1 MNRFIQKHISKS
13 GVSFHVTL
21 FTLLFTLSSCS
32 DYLDVL
38 PLNEVVLENYWT
50 KKDDVTSELNGCY
63 ESLTS
68 EGSLERMG
76 IWGEL
81 RSENLVQGSN
91 LENKYVE
98 ILKENILP
106 TNDLTKWEDFYRTI
120 NRCNILLNYAD
131 GVQKLDPNYT
141 EAQMRANKA
150 EATFIRD
157 LCYFYLIRTFR
168 DVPMVFEPS
177 IDDLQDYKVPATPMM
192 EALKMLS
199 DDLEKVK
206 DDAVL
211 RYVDDSKM
219 TNSEAS
225 SQAYENCAKVTRVAI
240 YTLLADIYLWRGE
253 YDKAISCCDYVINF
267 KKNQYKERVAKK
279 GQMNDM
285 FLFNGIPMIRE
296 SLANSKT
303 CGNAFNEIFGY
314 GNENG
319 FSFESIFELG
329 YKKGNEGNVKN
340 NYIYKFYSGQ
350 NIIGGFAAPEDY
362 YQNVTSGTNDYFAKN
377 DCRVYE
383 NIIEHSGK
391 YIIGKYTNYRP
402 NLEND
407 NVTDFKSLKYNP
419 ELITYNYHNWII
431 YRLSDVMLIKAEAC
445 IMKNDPDFQTAFSLI
460 NSINKRARNYTE
472 NVKSDT
478 LAFSA
483 YSSNKEEMEK
493 LLMLER
499 KREFM
504 FEGKRWFD
512 LVRKSL
518 RDGNTNYLANEATKK
533 QKENAVAIKIQFA
546 DINTIFWP
554 YNREELKKN
563 TLLKQNSAY
572 SDTEDFQK

>member
-340 NYIYKFYSGQ
+340 DYIYKFYSGQ

-472 NVKSDT
+472 NVKSDS

>member
-1 MNRFIQKHISKS
+1 
-13 GVSFHVTL
+13 
-21 FTLLFTLSSCS
+21 
-32 DYLDVL
+32 
-38 PLNEVVLENYWT
+38 
-50 KKDDVTSELNGCY
+50 
-63 ESLTS
+63 
-68 EGSLERMG
+68 MG

-81 RSENLVQGSN
+81 RSENLVQGGN
-91 LENKYVE
+91 LDNKYVE

-120 NRCNILLNYAD
+120 NRCNILLYYAD
-131 GVQKLDPNYT
+131 GVQKIDPNYT

-177 IDDLQDYKVPATPMM
+177 IDDTQEYRVPATPMM
-192 EALKMLS
+192 KALKMLS

-219 TNSEAS
+219 TNSTAS
-225 SQAYENCAKVTRVAI
+225 ILAYENCAKVTRVAI
-240 YTLLADIYLWRGE
+240 YTLLADIYLWLGE

-267 KKNQYKERVAKK
+267 KKEQYKERVARI

-303 CGNAFNEIFGY
+303 CGNAYTEIFDRASG
-314 GNENG
+314 G

-329 YKKGNEGNVKN
+329 YKEGSVKN
-340 NYIYKFYSGQ
+340 NYIYNFYSGR
-350 NIIGGFAAPEDY
+350 NSIGGFAAPEDY

-391 YIIGKYTNYRP
+391 YIIGKYTNYSVK
-402 NLEND
+402 LEND
-407 NVTDFKSLKYNP
+407 NVTDFKSLKYDP
-419 ELITYNYHNWII
+419 TTVMTNYHNWII

-472 NVKSDT
+472 NVKSDS

-483 YSSNKEEMEK
+483 YSSSKEEMEK
-493 LLMLER
+493 LLLLER

-563 TLLKQNSAY
+563 TLIKQNSAY

>member
-1 MNRFIQKHISKS
+1 MKKFIQKHISKS
-13 GVSFHVTL
+13 KVSFSL
-21 FTLLFTLSSCS
+21 FTLLFTLNSCS
-32 DYLDVL
+32 DYLDIL

-50 KKDDVTSELNGCY
+50 KKDDVTSVLNGCY
-63 ESLTS
+63 EALTA

-81 RSENLVQGSN
+81 RSENIVQGGN
-91 LENKYVE
+91 LDNKYVE

-120 NRCNILLNYAD
+120 NRCNTVLAYAD
-131 GVQKLDPNYT
+131 GVQELDPNYT
-141 EAQMRANKA
+141 EAQVRANKA

-177 IDDLQDYKVPATPMM
+177 IDDTQEYKVPATPMNK
-192 EALKMLS
+192 ALEMLS
-199 DDLEKVK
+199 EDLEKIK

-219 TNSEAS
+219 NNSEAS
-225 SQAYENCAKVTRVAI
+225 SRAYENCAKVTRAAV

-267 KKNQYKERVAKK
+267 KKNQYKERVANI

-303 CGNAFNEIFGY
+303 CGNAYKEMFDYSY
-314 GNENG
+314 GG

-329 YKKGNEGNVKN
+329 YKRGSVENKYVYNFYTGNSGN
-340 NYIYKFYSGQ
+340 G
-350 NIIGGFAAPEDY
+350 IGGFAAPEDY

-383 NIIEHSGK
+383 YIRETSGK
-391 YIIGKYTNYRP
+391 YAIGKYTNY
-402 NLEND
+402 NLSLEND
-407 NVTDFKSLKYNP
+407 NVTDMKSVRLDAK
-419 ELITYNYHNWII
+419 TVWTQYHNWIV

-445 IMKNDPDFQTAFSLI
+445 IMKNDADFQTAFSLI
-460 NSINKRARNYTE
+460 NAINKRARNYTE
-472 NVKSDT
+472 NVKSDS
-478 LAFSA
+478 LAFST
-483 YSSNKEEMEK
+483 YSSSKEEMEK
-493 LLMLER
+493 LLFLER

-512 LVRKSL
+512 LVRKAV
-518 RDGNTNYLANEATKK
+518 RDNNTHYLANEATQK
-533 QKENAVAIKIQFA
+533 QKENAVAIKIQLA
-546 DINTIFWP
+546 DINAIFWP
-554 YNREELKKN
+554 YNRDELKKN

-572 SDTEDFQK
+572 SDLDDFQK

>member
-21 FTLLFTLSSCS
+21 FTLLFTLSGCS

-50 KKDDVTSELNGCY
+50 KKDDVTSVLNGCY

-81 RSENLVQGSN
+81 RSENLVQGGN
-91 LENKYVE
+91 LDNKYVE

-120 NRCNILLNYAD
+120 NRCNILLYYAD
-131 GVQKLDPNYT
+131 GVQKIDPNYT

-177 IDDLQDYKVPATPMM
+177 IDDTQEYRVPATPMM
-192 EALKMLS
+192 KALKMLS

-219 TNSEAS
+219 TNSTAS
-225 SQAYENCAKVTRVAI
+225 ILAYENCAKVTRVAI

-267 KKNQYKERVAKK
+267 KKNQYRERVARI

-303 CGNAFNEIFGY
+303 CGNAYTEIFDRASG
-314 GNENG
+314 G

-329 YKKGNEGNVKN
+329 YKEGSVKN
-340 NYIYKFYSGQ
+340 NYIYNFYSGR
-350 NIIGGFAAPEDY
+350 NSIGGFAAPEDY

-391 YIIGKYTNYRP
+391 YIIGKYTNYSVK
-402 NLEND
+402 LEND
-407 NVTDFKSLKYNP
+407 NVTDFKSLKYDP
-419 ELITYNYHNWII
+419 RTVMSNYHNWII

-472 NVKSDT
+472 NVKSDS

-483 YSSNKEEMEK
+483 YSSSKEEMEK
-493 LLMLER
+493 LLLLER

-563 TLLKQNSAY
+563 TLIKQNSAY